1 MIAICFQG
9 KPLNITLI
17 QVNAPTTHAKETE
30 VDHFYEDL
38 EDFLELKPKTDVLFI
53 IRNWDA

>member
-1 MIAICFQG
+1 M
-9 KPLNITLI
+9 NITLI

-38 EDFLELKPKTDVLFI
+38 EDFLELKPKTDALFI